1 MKLKFKKY
9 LQGESG
15 YKGGKAKPD
24 LEGKKIYKLSSN
36 ENALGSSPKAME
48 AIDKFKHT
56 LYEYPDAQ
64 DERLRTALSEYY
76 KGELLDAQFITTNS
90 GVANLEMI
98 IQGFMDEE
106 SECIYSDPAF
116 GPYKEFP
123 KKFGA
128 RAKNVPLVGDE
139 FDMNV
144 SAILEAVTDKTSII
158 FITSPNNPTG
168 TYLPKNHIDELIS
181 KVPDHVV
188 VVFDEVYFQ
197 YADAEDYVRALPYV
211 LAGKNVI
218 GVNSFSKAYGLA
230 GLRIGYSYSTPEIAQ
245 YLRNIRRPFMINK
258 LSLEAAMAALQD
270 EEFIEK
276 TVNLAVKE
284 KYYMYEQLDA
294 LGVKYWKTQANFIMM
309 EPEMSP
315 SDFEDAMLLEGIMV
329 RPVGPFGAPTCVRVT
344 LGTREAN
351 DAFLKAYRSVMVV
364 NS

>member
-1 MKLKFKKY
+1 MSLNYKKY

-24 LEGKKIYKLSSN
+24 LGGKKIYKLSSN
-36 ENALGSSPKAME
+36 ENAIGSSPLAME
-48 AIDKFKHT
+48 AVEKFKDT
-56 LYEYPDAQ
+56 LYEYPDTQ
-64 DERLRTALSEYY
+64 DDRLRIALSEFYN
-76 KGELLDAQFITTNS
+76 GELTSEQFITTNS

-116 GPYKEFP
+116 GPYKNFP
-123 KKFGA
+123 LKFGA
-128 RAKNVPLVGDE
+128 RAKNVPLVGDA

-144 SAILEAVTDKTSII
+144 DAILNAVTEKTSLI

-168 TYLPKNHIDELIS
+168 TYLPKNHIDDLMS
-181 KVPDHVV
+181 RVPDHVV
-188 VVFDEVYFQ
+188 IVFDEVYYQ
-197 YADAEDYVRALPYV
+197 YADASDYVRALPYV
-211 LAGKNVI
+211 LQGKNVI

-230 GLRIGYSYSTPEIAQ
+230 GLRVGYSYASESISK

-258 LSLEAAMAALQD
+258 LSLEAAIAALKD
-270 EEFIEK
+270 DDFIKQVRELALTEK
-276 TVNLAVKE
+276 KF
-284 KYYMYEQLDA
+284 MYTQLDE

-315 SDFEDAMLLEGIMV
+315 SDFEDAMLSEGIMV

-351 DAFLKAYRSVMVV
+351 EAFLKAYRNVMVV

>member
-1 MKLKFKKY
+1 MSLNFKKY
-9 LQGESG
+9 LQGKSG

-24 LEGKKIYKLSSN
+24 LGGKKIYKLSSN
-36 ENALGSSPKAME
+36 ENAIGSSPLAME
-48 AIDKFKHT
+48 ALEKFKST
-56 LYEYPDAQ
+56 LFEYPDTQ
-64 DERLRTALSEYY
+64 DERLRNALSEFYN
-76 KGELLDAQFITTNS
+76 GALTSDQFITTNS
-90 GVANLEMI
+90 GVANLEMV

-128 RAKNVPLVGDE
+128 RAVNIPLVGDDFLLDVE
-139 FDMNV
+139 G
-144 SAILEAVTDKTSII
+144 ILNAVNEKTSII

-168 TYLPKNHIDELIS
+168 THLPKNQIDELIDGI
-181 KVPDHVV
+181 PDHVV
-188 VVFDEVYFQ
+188 LVFDEVYYQ

-211 LAGKNVI
+211 LEGKNVI

-230 GLRIGYSYSTPEIAQ
+230 GLRVGYSYSTPAIAK

-258 LSLEAAMAALQD
+258 LSLEASIAALKD
-270 EEFIEK
+270 EEFISKVRALALNEK
-276 TVNLAVKE
+276 QF
-284 KYYMYEQLDA
+284 MYTQLDE

-315 SDFEDAMLLEGIMV
+315 SDFEDAMLKEGIMV

-351 DAFLKAYRSVMVV
+351 EAFLEAYKSVMAVK
-364 NS
+364 S